1 MRPLYLFESSVN
13 SEGIETDASVCW
25 TERSFESSVN
35 SEGIETGKDVV
46 IMWNKFE
53 SSVNSEGIE
62 TFPRVEYPHK

>member
-1 MRPLYLFESSVN
+1 MQQSGRVDSQIGKNL
-13 SEGIETDASVCW
+13 
-25 TERSFESSVN
+25 RFESSVN

-62 TFPRVEYPHK
+62 TILHGNL